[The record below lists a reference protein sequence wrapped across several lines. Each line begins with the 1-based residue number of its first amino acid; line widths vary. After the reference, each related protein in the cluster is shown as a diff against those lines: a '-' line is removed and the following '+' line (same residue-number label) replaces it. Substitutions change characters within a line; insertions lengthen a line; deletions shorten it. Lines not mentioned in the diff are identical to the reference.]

1 MKFFSKVASKAKSA
15 AGVLA
20 VVGASSMVAGNAM
33 AGDLATAVTS
43 ALDGAEMT
51 LIGVGVLA
59 LTGIVVLI
67 KKAQRAAGG

>member
-1 MKFFSKVASKAKSA
+1 MFHNAKLYAARAGAVA
-15 AGVLA
+15 
-20 VVGASSMVAGNAM
+20 ASFVVAGSAM

-43 ALDGAEMT
+43 GLDSAEMT
-51 LIGVGVLA
+51 LIGVGVLT